1 MLNFK
6 HLRYFWVVAK
16 QGSVIKASESLH
28 VTPQTIS
35 GQINQL
41 EADIGQALFTKAGR
55 GLLLTNVGKLVLSY
69 AEEIF
74 ALSGELEE
82 RLQHVEEDQPIVLRI
97 GVADAVPKSIASRVL
112 KPLLAMRE
120 RIRFVCKE
128 NSKDNLLAEM
138 ALHRLDMVLADG
150 PIPANVGI
158 RGFNHKLG
166 ACGISFMAA
175 NKIADQ
181 LHGDFPACLNNA
193 PLLLPSD
200 VSLVHV
206 PLLQWLQDQQLS
218 PRITGEFDDGA
229 LMKAFGHDGVG
240 VFIVPTAIAADVSRQ
255 YEAIEIGRT
264 SDVTESFYVIVNER
278 NLSNPTI
285 TTVIS
290 GARDWLA
297 LDDGS

>member
-16 QGSVIKASESLH
+16 QGSVVKASESLH

-41 EADIGQALFTKAGR
+41 EADLGQPLLKKAGR
-55 GLLLTNVGKLVLSY
+55 GLQLTSTGKLVLSY

-74 ALSGELEE
+74 ALGGELEE
-82 RLQHVEEDQPIVLRI
+82 RLQHTNSDEPIVLRV
-97 GVADAVPKSIASRVL
+97 GVADAVPKSIASRIL
-112 KPLLAMRE
+112 RPALTLQE
-120 RIRFVCKE
+120 HIRFVCKE
-128 NSKDNLLAEM
+128 NSQDNLLAEM

-150 PIPANVGI
+150 PIPNNVGI

-166 ACGISFMAA
+166 ASGISFMASS
-175 NKIADQ
+175 KITEQ
-181 LHGDFPACLNNA
+181 LHGHFPQCLNDA

-200 VSLVHV
+200 VSLVHL
-206 PLLQWLQDQQLS
+206 PLLQWLEDNQLT
-218 PRITGEFDDGA
+218 PRITGEFDDSA

-240 VFIVPTAIAADVSRQ
+240 VFVVPSAIAEDVSKQ

-264 SDVTESFYVIVNER
+264 DEVTESFFVIVNER
-278 NLSNPTI
+278 NLSNPAISTI
-285 TTVIS
+285 IEN
-290 GARDWLA
+290 ARHWLG
-297 LDDGS
+297 LKEH